1 MHGHHADNLF
11 SFLPSLEDRIEAIRT
26 SKPKHEQAL
35 RLYLIQDVTDLLS
48 RNKAWATYLKTLEAY
63 NKACGAYNKAREA
76 YNKAREAY
84 NKAQEAYNK
93 AQKAYTK
100 TREAYTKAREVYLA
114 SFDEKAFHIEHCK
127 PDCPW
132 DGQTIF
138 P

>member
-1 MHGHHADNLF
+1 MRIIMHGHHADNLF

-35 RLYLIQDVTDLLS
+35 RLYLIQDVTDLLL

-63 NKACGAYNKAREA
+63 NKACGAYNKAREV
-76 YNKAREAY
+76 
-84 NKAQEAYNK
+84 YNK

-100 TREAYTKAREVYLA
+100 TREAYTKAREVCLA

>member
-1 MHGHHADNLF
+1 MRIIMHGHHADNLF

-35 RLYLIQDVTDLLS
+35 RLYLIQDVTDLLP

-76 YNKAREAY
+76 YNKARE
-84 NKAQEAYNK
+84 
-93 AQKAYTK
+93 
-100 TREAYTKAREVYLA
+100 VYLA
-114 SFDEKAFHIEHCK
+114 SFDLKAFHQKHCK

-132 DGQTIF
+132 DGKTIF
-138 P
+138 PKKVKTKHDNI

>member
-1 MHGHHADNLF
+1 MRIIMHGHHADNLF

-35 RLYLIQDVTDLLS
+35 RLYLIQDVTDLLP

-63 NKACGAYNKAREA
+63 NKACGAYNKA
-76 YNKAREAY
+76 
-84 NKAQEAYNK
+84 
-93 AQKAYTK
+93 
-100 TREAYTKAREVYLA
+100 REAYTKAREVYLA

-132 DGQTIF
+132 DGKTIF
-138 P
+138 PNQWR